1 MNIWQVFHHS
11 FPIKLFLMHVK
22 YNQFLLLY
30 WFLLF
35 AIVGGAFG
43 GSLGIPYLFLDPIY
57 LDRVGF
63 WGFFIIGISLAGFT
77 MAFHITSYIMDGF
90 RFPFLG
96 TLPRP
101 FAHFCLNNSLLP
113 LAFLTYYIVKICQY
127 QNQAALYS
135 LNEMFFSLAGLI
147 LGMGVM
153 FLLFFLYFTTTNR
166 DIKRVLERTQKTIN
180 PTSKQKRNAFRRLR
194 KLKRKP
200 IRCLNYLSLK
210 GSFHSTRRFE
220 KNYDRIAIL
229 GIFRQNQ
236 RNAIFIEVLLLAS
249 IFGLGLLQNTPIFQ
263 IPAAASSVLLLTII
277 VMTSG
282 ALSYWLR
289 SWVISAVLLLLL
301 ISNVLFTR
309 YDLGFQYP
317 AFGLDYSVGSTTYN
331 LEHLKAISSP
341 AQVES
346 AKEYWLQM
354 LENWKANTGEAKP
367 ELIFITVSGGGQ
379 RSALWT
385 THVLQQADSMLHG
398 SLMDKTFMITG
409 ASGGLIGAAFY
420 RDLYWQKKNR
430 FDKRHLASVGK
441 ELLNPLIFKLLV
453 NDIFIKLQS
462 FEYAGQRYKK
472 ERGYTFEEELSSN
485 LEGTLDHAISEYR
498 QPEFSGEIPVLLVSP
513 LITNDGRK
521 LYISP
526 HPMAFMNDV
535 SETNA
540 SFPSVDFRALLKKHQ
555 PDSLRFLTALRMSAT
570 FPYVVPTITL
580 PTNPPIQIAD
590 AGISDNYGISDALI
604 FLQVFKEWLMENTS
618 QVTMFT
624 IRDSPKLE
632 ELKVAKPQNIL
643 QQLFSPIQSVYK
655 SWDKVQ
661 STKNDQWYDLS
672 KETFGDHL
680 RRVEIEYKNL
690 PLERVSLNWRL
701 TEAEKWS
708 LMQAIDSDFNQKALQ
723 KLSR

>member
-1 MNIWQVFHHS
+1 MNIWRAFQNS
-11 FPIKLFLMHVK
+11 FPIKLFLMHIK

-43 GSLGIPYLFLDPIY
+43 SGLGIPYLFLDPIY
-57 LDRVGF
+57 LDKVGF

-77 MAFHITSYIMDGF
+77 MSFHITSYIMDGF

-96 TLPRP
+96 TLPKP

-113 LAFLTYYIVKICQY
+113 LAFLVYYIVKICQY
-127 QNQAALYS
+127 QNRAALYE
-135 LNEMFFSLAGLI
+135 LNEMIFSLSGLI
-147 LGMGVM
+147 LGIGLM
-153 FLLFFLYFTTTNR
+153 FFLFFLYFTSTNR
-166 DIKRVLERTQKTIN
+166 DIKRVLNR
-180 PTSKQKRNAFRRLR
+180 TSKNVNTSARQKRNAFRRLR

-200 IRCLNYLSLK
+200 IRCLNYLSWTGL
-210 GSFHSTRRFE
+210 HSTRRYE

-236 RNAIFIEVLLLAS
+236 INAIFIEILLLAS

-289 SWVISAVLLLLL
+289 SWVVSAVLLLLL

-309 YDLGFQYP
+309 YDLGFRYP
-317 AFGLDYSVGSTTYN
+317 AYGLDYTIEPTPYN
-331 LEHLKAISSP
+331 LDQLKQLASPIAIN
-341 AQVES
+341 S
-346 AKEYWLQM
+346 AKDYWLQM
-354 LENWKANTGEAKP
+354 LENWKAKSGEEKP
-367 ELIFITVSGGGQ
+367 EMIFITVSGGGQ

-385 THVLQQADSMLHG
+385 THVLQQADSILAG
-398 SLMDKTFMITG
+398 RLMDKTFMITG

-420 RDLYWQKKNR
+420 RDLYWQKKDR
-430 FDKRHLASVGK
+430 FNKKHLLSVGK

-453 NDIFIKLQS
+453 NDIFFKLQS
-462 FEYAGQRYKK
+462 FEHAGQRYKK

-485 LEGTLDHAISEYR
+485 LENTLNYPISAY
-498 QPEFSGEIPVLLVSP
+498 QLPEFKGDIPILMVSP

-535 SETNA
+535 SGNNA
-540 SFPSVDFRALLKKHQ
+540 SLPSVDFRALLKKHQ

-580 PTNPPIQIAD
+580 PTHPPIQIAD

-604 FLQVFKEWLMENTS
+604 FLQVFSEWLKENTS
-618 QVTMFT
+618 GITLLS

-632 ELKVAKPQNIL
+632 DLKIAKPQNIL

-661 STKNDQWYDLS
+661 SIKNDQWYDM
-672 KETFGDHL
+672 TQQAFGGHL
-680 RRVEIEYKNL
+680 KRIEIEYRNL

-701 TEAEKWS
+701 TEVEKRS
-708 LMQAIDSDFNQKALQ
+708 LLKAIHTAFNQKALR

>member
-1 MNIWQVFHHS
+1 MSIWRAFHHS
-11 FPIKLFLMHVK
+11 FPIRLFLMHIK

-43 GSLGIPYLFLDPIY
+43 SSLGIPYLFLDPIY
-57 LDRVGF
+57 LDKVGF

-77 MAFHITSYIMDGF
+77 MSFHITSYIMDGF

-96 TLPRP
+96 TLPKP
-101 FAHFCLNNSLLP
+101 FAHFCLNNSLIP
-113 LAFLTYYIVKICQY
+113 LAFLIYYIVKISQY
-127 QNQAALYS
+127 QNYAALYS
-135 LNEMFFSLAGLI
+135 TNEKLLSLSGLI
-147 LGMGVM
+147 LGMSVM
-153 FLLFFLYFTTTNR
+153 FFLFFVYFTSTNK
-166 DIKRVLERTQKTIN
+166 DIKRVLKRPPSIN
-180 PTSKQKRNAFRRLR
+180 YPTSKQKRNAFRRLR

-210 GSFHSTRRFE
+210 GRFHSTKRFE

-236 RNAIFIEVLLLAS
+236 SNAIFIEVLLLAS
-249 IFGLGLLQNTPIFQ
+249 IFSLGLLQNTPIFQ

-289 SWVISAVLLLLL
+289 SWVISAVLLLLV
-301 ISNVLFTR
+301 ISNVLFTQ

-317 AFGLDYSVGSTTYN
+317 AYGLDYATEPTPYN
-331 LEHLKAISSP
+331 LKQLKDLSTPLAV
-341 AQVES
+341 QN
-346 AKEYWLQM
+346 AKGYWLEM
-354 LENWKANTGEAKP
+354 LENWRAKTDEEKP
-367 ELIFITVSGGGQ
+367 EMILIAVSGGGQ

-385 THVLQQADSMLHG
+385 THVLQQADSLLG
-398 SLMDKTFMITG
+398 GRLMDKTFMITG

-420 RDLYWQKKNR
+420 RDLYWKNKNR
-430 FDKRHLASVGK
+430 LDKRHLASVGK

-453 NDIFIKLQS
+453 NDIFFKLQS
-462 FEYAGQRYKK
+462 FEYAGQSYKK

-485 LEGTLDHAISEYR
+485 LEETLDHPISEYL
-498 QPEFSGEIPVLLVSP
+498 QPEFRGEIPVLLVSP

-535 SETNA
+535 SDHNA
-540 SFPSVDFRALLKKHQ
+540 SLPSVDFRALLKKHQ

-570 FPYVVPTITL
+570 FPYVVPTISL

-618 QVTMFT
+618 RVTLFT

-632 ELKVAKPQNIL
+632 ELKVDKPQNIL

-661 STKNDQWYDLS
+661 SIKNDQWYHLS
-672 KETFGDHL
+672 REIFGDHL

-690 PLERVSLNWRL
+690 PLESVSLNWRL

-708 LMQAIDSDFNQKALQ
+708 LKQAIGSDFNQKALQ
-723 KLSR
+723 KLNR